1 MRRRSL
7 KILLAGTA
15 SDSHTWNLVYL
26 QLFMEE
32 QGHRVTGL
40 GPCVPDDLLVA
51 ACTEPRPELVVVS
64 SVNGHGYRDGL
75 SAVRALRSAGIQVP
89 VVVGG
94 KLGVAGRAD
103 PAHRALLL
111 DAGCTAVFDDGDVEA
126 LRVFTAAL
134 AAAPAPTA
142 PRAVA

>member
-1 MRRRSL
+1 M

-51 ACTEPRPELVVVS
+51 ACAEPRPELVVVS

-103 PAHRALLL
+103 PAQRALLL
-111 DAGCTAVFDDGDVEA
+111 DAGCTAVLDDGDVEA
-126 LRVFTAAL
+126 LRAFTATL

>member
-1 MRRRSL
+1 M

-51 ACTEPRPELVVVS
+51 ACAEPRPELVVIS

-75 SAVRALRSAGIQVP
+75 SAVRALRSTGVQVP

-94 KLGVAGRAD
+94 KLGVAGGADRAR
-103 PAHRALLL
+103 RALLL
-111 DAGCTAVFDDGDVEA
+111 EAGCDAVFDDGDVEA
-126 LRVFTAAL
+126 LRAFTDAL
-134 AAAPAPTA
+134 AAAPATA
-142 PRAVA
+142 AWAVA

>member
-1 MRRRSL
+1 M

-51 ACTEPRPELVVVS
+51 ACAEPRPELVVVS

-75 SAVRALRSAGIQVP
+75 SAVRALRSAGVQVP

-103 PAHRALLL
+103 PAQRALLL

-126 LRVFTAAL
+126 LRAFTAAL